1 MEPIMPMALLTPIT
15 PIYAVCR
22 GALGLHSDDVEQ
34 RFAVKKDGD
43 RVGLLRSWPGRR
55 SCG

>member
-1 MEPIMPMALLTPIT
+1 MEPIMPMALLTPI
-15 PIYAVCR
+15 YAVCR
-22 GALGLHSDDVEQ
+22 GVLGLHSDDVEQ

-43 RVGLLRSWPGRR
+43 RVGLLRSWPSRR